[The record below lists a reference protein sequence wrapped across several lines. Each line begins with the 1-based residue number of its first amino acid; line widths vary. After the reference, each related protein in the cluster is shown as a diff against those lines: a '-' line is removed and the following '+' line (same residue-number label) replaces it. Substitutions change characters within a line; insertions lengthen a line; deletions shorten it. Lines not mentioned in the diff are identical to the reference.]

1 MNFLDIILIIVIAI
15 ILIGGFTLM
24 ILAVKDCEVGAGIGI
39 FITALVLAGIT
50 TLPFLVIDKASGGT
64 MGTITSIDKNFFGT
78 TALYIK
84 TTETNEEEYCIE
96 FDTELE
102 NKAKELIGK
111 KVKIT
116 YGKRV
121 GLYSTGQC
129 SQAPVESIELVEE

>member
-1 MNFLDIILIIVIAI
+1 MNFLDIILIVVIVI
-15 ILIGGFTLM
+15 ILIGGFVIM
-24 ILAVKDCEVGAGIGI
+24 ISAVKDCEVGAGIGV
-39 FITALVLAGIT
+39 FILALVLAGFVAV
-50 TLPFLVIDKASGGT
+50 PFIVIDKASGGT
-64 MGTITSIDKNFFGT
+64 TGTITSIDKNFFGT

>member
-24 ILAVKDCEVGAGIGI
+24 ILAVKDCEVGVGIGI